1 MEYKKFNQELH
12 DLCDPP
18 AREAVTD
25 WVAMKWGLQA
35 KPNPDK
41 YGVDLI
47 VYRKGQVCGY
57 IEVETRDWG
66 PKPSGFLTFRCPYDT
81 IHIAQRKEKLFTN
94 PGTLIFVTTRDFENA
109 YWCKAEDVKSSP
121 LIEVPNRAVKRHE
134 YFYDVPIELFQYI
147 TLNLPF

>member
-25 WVAMKWGLQA
+25 WIEMKWGLQA

-47 VYRKGQVCGY
+47 VYRRGEICGY
-57 IEVETRDWG
+57 VEVETRDWG
-66 PKPSGFLTFRCPYDT
+66 PKAPGFLTLRHDPYS
-81 IHIAQRKEKLFTN
+81 AAK
-94 PGTLIFVTTRDFENA
+94 G
-109 YWCKAEDVKSSP
+109 KAFSES
-121 LIEVPNRAVKRHE
+121 RHV
-134 YFYDVPIELFQYI
+134 DLCDHPRL
-147 TLNLPF
+147 